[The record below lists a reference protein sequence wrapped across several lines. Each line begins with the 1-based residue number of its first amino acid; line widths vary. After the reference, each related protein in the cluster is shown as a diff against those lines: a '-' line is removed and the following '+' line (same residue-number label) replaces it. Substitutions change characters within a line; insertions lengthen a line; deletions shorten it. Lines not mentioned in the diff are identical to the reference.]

1 MESKKN
7 KKVDKEFA
15 LSSWAIDNPTIIY
28 VLMALFL
35 VLGLTAYFGMPREN
49 FPEIN
54 ETKIYISAPYPG
66 NTAEDIERLIVDP
79 LEDKL
84 QNISGVVEIIS
95 TAQEDYAIIT
105 VEFEE
110 TFTVAE
116 AKQKV
121 KDEVDS
127 ETSNE
132 DWPTFNGAK
141 VEPNVFD
148 LSISEETP
156 ILNVNISGDYKVE
169 QLKEY
174 AEYLQDE
181 IEALK
186 EIKAADIRGAQEKE
200 VQVAVD
206 VYKMMAAKI
215 SFDDVIN
222 TIRNENMTLS
232 AGNLVSSGQ
241 RRTIRIT
248 GEIEDPDD
256 LNDFVVKSENGAVYL
271 KDIAKVTFSEEDK
284 TTYARDLTLEEG
296 ESVDDEEVSENVV
309 MLDVKKRSGK
319 NMIEAVDQ
327 INVLIKDAKA
337 NVFPPD
343 LKIAV
348 ANDQSEKTVN
358 QVNDLVN
365 NIIFGIILVVGVL
378 MFFLGFRNALFV
390 GFAIPMSMFM
400 SFMILNLMG
409 YTMNTMI
416 LFALIMGL
424 GMLVDNGIVV
434 VENVYRLMDEEGMS
448 RIQAAKKGIGEIAFP
463 IIISTATTVAAFVPL
478 GMWPGVMGQFMIY
491 FPITLS
497 VVLGSSLFVAIFIN
511 SMLVSKFMKTKET
524 PLTLKFLIRTS
535 LVMLPIGLLILFA
548 GGAVSGL
555 GALVLVTIVFMWI
568 YRYFLMGAT
577 EVFQRRFLT
586 WLERKY
592 QGFLSWAIRGWKPG
606 LFVSGIFL
614 LLIMTFMAFG
624 ASVGNQRT
632 KIEFFPDNTPNQIIV
647 YIEYPEGTAI
657 TKTNEITKEIERRVF
672 KVFNDAAYLEGGD
685 HNFLVETS
693 VSQVGEGAG
702 NPQTDGGSS
711 AEMPHR
717 SKITATMREYKFRNG
732 EDSEVL
738 RSKVQQAIKG
748 IYPGIAISVEKD
760 AVGPPAG
767 YPINI
772 ELEGKDYD
780 ELIVAAEAMRNYIN
794 TKNIPGIDELKIDVN
809 KGKPGTQVTVD
820 RQKAGELGVP
830 TGMVGNQLRRS
841 IFGDKAGVYKKDG
854 EDYDIYVRFNE
865 EQRYNNSALYNQ
877 NITFRDP
884 ATGQIKEIPVASVTK
899 TKNTS
904 SFSAIKHRDTRRV
917 VTVYSALAPGFTDAG
932 AIVSQIQAEM
942 SNPDAENLVAGTIKV
957 NYTGQIEEQNK
968 QMAFLMGAFFAGLGL
983 IFFLLIFQFSSISKP
998 MIIMIA
1004 IFLSFIGVFGG
1015 ILITGAPF
1023 VIMMTMMGIISLA
1036 GIVVN
1041 NGVVL
1046 LDYTQLLIDRKL
1058 VALNLPDKALLPK
1071 EEVAKLI
1078 VQGGRARLR
1087 PVILTA
1093 ITTVLGLIP
1102 LAVGINIDFFGLF
1115 QSFDPGIYIG
1125 GDNVIFWGPLA
1136 WAVIYGLIIAT
1147 FLTLIIVPLL
1157 FYIVYRIKLYFRGA
1171 AVIDANQEEASL
1183 IDDEELADAIE
1194 DNLLDNESINY
1205 PIPEGE

>member
-1 MESKKN
+1 MSDKKKKN
-7 KKVDKEFA
+7 IDKEFVI
-15 LSSWAIDNPTIIY
+15 SSWAIDNPTIIY

-35 VLGLTAYFGMPREN
+35 ALGMGAYLGMAREN

-66 NTAEDIERLIVDP
+66 NTAEDIEKLIVDP

-84 QNISGVVEIIS
+84 QNLSGVVEVLS
-95 TAQEDYAIIT
+95 TSQEDYAIIT
-105 VEFEE
+105 VEFDERMD
-110 TFTVAE
+110 VQV

-156 ILNVNISGDYKVE
+156 ILNVNVSGNYPVVK
-169 QLKEY
+169 LKEY

-181 IEALK
+181 IESLK
-186 EIKAADIRGAQEKE
+186 EIKEATIRGAQEKE
-200 VQVAVD
+200 VEVAVD
-206 VYKMMAAKI
+206 VYKMIAAQV
-215 SFDDVIN
+215 SFDDILRA
-222 TIRNENMTLS
+222 IGNENMTLS

-241 RRTIRIT
+241 RRTIRVI
-248 GEIEDPDD
+248 GEIDSPEE
-256 LNDFVVKSENGAVYL
+256 LYNFVIKSDKGAVYL
-271 KDIAKVTFSEEDK
+271 KDIATVSFTEEDK
-284 TTYARDLTLEEG
+284 TTYARDLTLYEG
-296 ESVDDEEVSENVV
+296 DSVTDQDISETVV

-319 NMIEAVDQ
+319 NMIEAVEK
-327 INVLIKDAKA
+327 INVIIEDAVA

-343 LKIAV
+343 IV
-348 ANDQSEKTVN
+348 VRTANDQSAKTEN

-378 MFFLGFRNALFV
+378 MFFLGFKNALFV

-434 VENVYRLMDEEGMS
+434 VENVYRLMDEEGLG
-448 RIQAAKKGIGEIAFP
+448 RIEAAKKGIGEIAFP
-463 IIISTATTVAAFVPL
+463 IIISTLTTVAAFVPL
-478 GMWPGVMGQFMIY
+478 GLWPGIMGQFMIY

-511 SMLVSKFMKTKET
+511 SMLVSQFMKTEEKA
-524 PLTLKFLIRTS
+524 LSRKFLIRTS
-535 LVMLPIGLLILFA
+535 LIMLPIGLMILFLGGSIRGFGSLILT
-548 GGAVSGL
+548 
-555 GALVLVTIVFMWI
+555 TIVFMWI
-568 YRYFLMGAT
+568 YKYLLKGAADI
-577 EVFQRRFLT
+577 FQKRFLT
-586 WLERKY
+586 WLEKVY
-592 QGFLSWAIRGWKPG
+592 KNFLGWAIRGWKPVG
-606 LFVSGIFL
+606 FVVGIFIIL
-614 LLIMTFMAFG
+614 FATFGAFG
-624 ASVGNQRT
+624 GSVGAGRT
-632 KIEFFPDNTPNQIIV
+632 AIEFFPDNKPNQIIV

-657 TKTNEITKEIERRVF
+657 AKTDAITKEIEQRVF
-672 KVFNDAAYLEGGD
+672 KVFNDEQYLED
-685 HNFLVETS
+685 EDYNALVETS

-702 NPQTDGGSS
+702 NPQTDGGSA

-717 SKITATMREYKFRNG
+717 AKITATMREYKYRN
-732 EDSEVL
+732 EADSEEL
-738 RSKVQQAIKG
+738 RFKVQDALRG
-748 IYPGIAISVEKD
+748 IYPGVVITVEKD
-760 AVGPPAG
+760 AAGPPQG

-772 ELEGKDYD
+772 ELEGKDYQ
-780 ELIVAAEAMRNYIN
+780 ELITAAEAMRNYIN
-794 TKNIPGIDELKIDVN
+794 SRNVPGVDELKINVN
-809 KGKPGTQVTVD
+809 RGKPGTEVVVD
-820 RQKAGELGVP
+820 REKAGELGVA
-830 TGMVGNQLRRS
+830 TGQVGMQLRRS
-841 IFGDKAGVYKKDG
+841 IFGDKAGVFKKDG

-865 EQRYNNSALYNQ
+865 AQRYDKSALFNQ

-884 ATGQIKEIPVASVTK
+884 ATGQIKEIPVSALTT

-904 SFSAIKHRDTRRV
+904 SFSAIKHRDSKRV
-917 VTVYSALAPGFTDAG
+917 VTVYSNLAAGFTDAG
-932 AIVSQIQAEM
+932 VVVAAVQEEM
-942 SNPDAENLVAGTIKV
+942 KSFDEIPQDIKV
-957 NYTGQIEEQNK
+957 NYTGQIEEQQKEMN
-968 QMAFLMGAFFAGLGL
+968 FLVSAFFGGLAL

-998 MIIMIA
+998 IIIMIA

-1015 ILITGAPF
+1015 IIISGAPF
-1023 VIMMTMMGIISLA
+1023 VIIMTMMGIISLA

-1046 LDYTQLLIDRKL
+1046 LDYTQLLIDRK
-1058 VALNLPDKALLPK
+1058 
-1071 EEVAKLI
+1071 EVAQGLEGKQMLDKKTTQELI
-1078 VQGGRARLR
+1078 IEGGRARLR
-1087 PVILTA
+1087 PVLLTA

-1102 LAVGINIDFFGLF
+1102 LAIGINIDFFGLF
-1115 QSFDPGIYIG
+1115 QDFDAGIYVG

-1136 WAVIYGLIIAT
+1136 WTVIYGLIIAT

-1157 FYIVYRIKLYFRGA
+1157 YYIVYRIKLKVRGSTATEREANDFKEA
-1171 AVIDANQEEASL
+1171 A
-1183 IDDEELADAIE
+1183 
-1194 DNLLDNESINY
+1194 
-1205 PIPEGE
+1205 